1 MFVGGVLIFQRFG
14 GGRELRARAAI
25 K

>member
-14 GGRELRARAAI
+14 GGRDLRARAAI

>member
-1 MFVGGVLIFQRFG
+1 MFVGGVLIFQRFV
-14 GGRELRARAAI
+14 GGRDLRARAAI